1 LDHRELDGFARLKLT
16 GPEVHVYL
24 ALRRFDH
31 VNRCGE
37 SKGLVWPSIAT
48 LAARTGKGRTQVK
61 KALRGLE
68 KKGVIER
75 QTAHWHGRSNQWTIR
90 YAWLYGE
97 EAAPPGEGGP
107 VATPAGRDPD
117 QQVVGDP
124 TGRGSGSRPPKESE
138 KESEKD
144 SHPPT
149 PGVASARAP
158 RRAGSDPGTAA
169 SSPAPQGV
177 QGASAPGKEE
187 EEEVF
192 AAWQN
197 AGHPE
202 PLARPVREELAAL
215 TATHG
220 SSQVVSAIADSA
232 CSSKT
237 TPGRAYLPHVRKLLS
252 PQEPSPVEAAWQ
264 FCPHCGQ
271 GYQEGRG
278 HEERCP
284 GFT

>member
-1 LDHRELDGFARLKLT
+1 LEQRELDGFARLKLT

-24 ALRRFDH
+24 VLRSFDH
-31 VNRCGE
+31 VNRRGE
-37 SKGLVWPSIAT
+37 SKGLVWPSVTT
-48 LAARTGKGRTQVK
+48 LAKRTGKTRRNVQY
-61 KALRGLE
+61 ALRGLE
-68 KKGVIER
+68 EKGVIER
-75 QTAHWHGRSNQWTIR
+75 IVTQQFGRSNHWKIH
-90 YAWLYGE
+90 YALVRGE
-97 EAAPPGEGGP
+97 DEASETGG
-107 VATPAGRDPD
+107 ASEST
-117 QQVVGDP
+117 QQV
-124 TGRGSGSRPPKESE
+124 RRYQRSRCVDSDAQKESGKEPE
-138 KESEKD
+138 KE

-177 QGASAPGKEE
+177 QGADAPGKEE